1 MKHTIA
7 IVSDG
12 RTQRVELEPDESL
25 LECLQRTGWHVPAPC
40 GGIGRCGKCLVTVD
54 PSSAAGTRRPED
66 ERFTGTAPDRRLA
79 CRTFPTGDLTVRLSG
94 TVTPPTSADTIAKG
108 GSIDVP
114 TSGHPIVILE
124 RIRLDPPSLDDQ
136 RSVHRRLRDA
146 ASMPGLAVGRSLLQ
160 RASSAIASHDADAP
174 FVDLVIDASESAVVD
189 LIPVTDG
196 SDPRLA
202 GLAFDIG
209 TTTVAGYLLN
219 LGTHEVVASRSQA
232 NAQAPY
238 GADVISRIT
247 SYGNGAPLR
256 DTICRQLAEMT
267 RDLAA
272 TAGMEPGS
280 IHTAAIVGNTTMIHL
295 LLGLDPTSMSHAP
308 FLPTTTEAVAL
319 DPGEIELPVHP
330 RARVRIVPGVS
341 AYVGADIIADLLSCR
356 MHRADG
362 VSLLVDIGTNGEI
375 VCGGADGLIACS
387 TAAGPAFEGATIRHG
402 SGGVSGAIN
411 HVRREGGRLVVET
424 IAGAPPASICGT
436 GLMDAVAMLLDDGV
450 LDETGRLDLEEAS
463 VEVRDAYGELFT
475 ETDGEPALILAH
487 RAENGDEPLVLTQS
501 DIRQVQLAKGAI
513 AAGVQ
518 VLLAEAGV
526 TADELSAIY
535 LAGGFGSYVR
545 PSAALRVGLLPDV
558 PEDRVHA
565 IGNAAGAGAARMLV
579 DRACTD
585 EAAQIVDSC
594 RYIELSGLSLF
605 QDHYMEQMMF
615 PARETV

>member
-1 MKHTIA
+1 MKHTIT

-12 RTQRVELEPDESL
+12 RTQRVELQPDESL
-25 LECLQRTGWHVPAPC
+25 LECLQRTGWHMPAPC
-40 GGIGRCGKCLVTVD
+40 GGIGRCGKCLVTIE
-54 PSSAAGTRRPED
+54 PASAAGARRPED
-66 ERFTGTAPDRRLA
+66 ERFTGAAPGRRLA
-79 CRTFPTGDLTVRLSG
+79 CRTFPVGDLTVRLSG

-124 RIRLDPPSLDDQ
+124 RVTLDPPSLEDQ
-136 RSVHRRLRDA
+136 RSVYRRLRDA
-146 ASMPGLAVGRSLLQ
+146 TTIPGLIVDRDLLQ
-160 RASSAIASHDADAP
+160 RASSAVASSETDGP
-174 FVDLVIDASESAVVD
+174 FLDLVIDAPESAAID
-189 LIPVTDG
+189 LTPATGD
-196 SDPRLA
+196 DDQRLS

-219 LGTHEVVASRSQA
+219 LGTHEVTASRSQA

-247 SYGNGAPLR
+247 SFGNGAPLR

-272 TAGMEPGS
+272 TAGIDAES
-280 IHTAAIVGNTTMIHL
+280 IHTAALVGNTTMIHL

-308 FLPTTTEAVAL
+308 FLPTMTESVAL
-319 DPGEIELPVHP
+319 DPDELGLPVHP

-341 AYVGADIIADLLSCR
+341 AYVGADIIADLLSCG
-356 MHRADG
+356 MHRATG
-362 VSLLVDIGTNGEI
+362 ISLLVDIGTNGEI

-411 HVRREGGRLVVET
+411 HVRREGNRLVIET
-424 IAGAPPASICGT
+424 IGGIPAASICGT
-436 GLMDAVAMLLDDGV
+436 GLMDAVAMLLEDGV

-463 VEVRDAYGELFT
+463 DEARDAYAGLLT
-475 ETDGEPALILAH
+475 EMDGEPALVLAH
-487 RAENGDEPLVLTQS
+487 RAENGDGPLLLTQS

-518 VLLAEAGV
+518 VLLSEAGI

-545 PSAALRVGLLPDV
+545 PGAALRVGLLPDV

-579 DRACTD
+579 DRECAD
-585 EAAQIVDSC
+585 EAAQIVESC
-594 RYIELSGLSLF
+594 RYIELSGSALF

-615 PARETV
+615 PSREAV